1 MDKPAE
7 NSALKRLKNHYRLVI
22 MNEDTYE
29 EVIKFKLTRTSVY
42 IMLSSIFILMI
53 GITASLIIFTPL
65 KYYLP
70 NTGYGNVKEL
80 REYRQLKMRTDSMEQ
95 ALQQQDKYLG
105 NIQKILSGN
114 VVMQDTNKLVLPKS
128 EIDLK

>member
-1 MDKPAE
+1 MDKPAG

-80 REYRQLKMRTDSMEQ
+80 REYRQLKIRTDSMEQ

-114 VVMQDTNKLVLPKS
+114 VVVQDTNKLVLPKS

>member
-1 MDKPAE
+1 MDKPAG

-42 IMLSSIFILMI
+42 IMLSSVFILMI

-80 REYRQLKMRTDSMEQ
+80 REYRQLKIRTDSMEQ

>member
-1 MDKPAE
+1 MDKTAG

>member
-80 REYRQLKMRTDSMEQ
+80 REYRQLKIRTDSMEQ

-114 VVMQDTNKLVLPKS
+114 VVVQDTNKLVLPKS

>member
-80 REYRQLKMRTDSMEQ
+80 REYRQLKIRTDSMEQ

>member
-114 VVMQDTNKLVLPKS
+114 VVKQDTNKLVLPKS

>member
-1 MDKPAE
+1 
-7 NSALKRLKNHYRLVI
+7 
-22 MNEDTYE
+22 
-29 EVIKFKLTRTSVY
+29 
-42 IMLSSIFILMI
+42 MLSSVFILMV

-80 REYRQLKMRTDSMEQ
+80 REYRQLKIRTDSMEQ
-95 ALQQQDKYLG
+95 ALRQQDKYLG

-114 VVMQDTNKLVLPKS
+114 MVKQDTNKLVLPKS

>member
-1 MDKPAE
+1 MDKPAG

-42 IMLSSIFILMI
+42 IMLSSVFILMI

-80 REYRQLKMRTDSMEQ
+80 REYRQLKIRTDSMEQ

-114 VVMQDTNKLVLPKS
+114 VVIQDTNKLVLPKS

>member
-42 IMLSSIFILMI
+42 IMLSSVFILMI

-80 REYRQLKMRTDSMEQ
+80 REYRQLKIRTDSMEQ

>member
-1 MDKPAE
+1 MDKPAG

-22 MNEDTYE
+22 MNEDTFE

-42 IMLSSIFILMI
+42 IMLSSVFILMI

-80 REYRQLKMRTDSMEQ
+80 REYRQLKIRTDSMEQ

>member
-1 MDKPAE
+1 MDKPAG

-42 IMLSSIFILMI
+42 IMLSSVFILMI

-80 REYRQLKMRTDSMEQ
+80 REYRQLKIRTDSMEQ

-105 NIQKILSGN
+105 KIQKILSGN

>member
-1 MDKPAE
+1 MDKPAG

-42 IMLSSIFILMI
+42 IMLSSVFILMI

-80 REYRQLKMRTDSMEQ
+80 REYRQLKIRTDSMAQ

-114 VVMQDTNKLVLPKS
+114 VIKQDTNKLVLPKS

>member
-1 MDKPAE
+1 MDKPAG

-42 IMLSSIFILMI
+42 IMLSSVFILMI

-80 REYRQLKMRTDSMEQ
+80 REYRQLKIRTDSMAQ

-114 VVMQDTNKLVLPKS
+114 VIRQDTNKLVLPKS

>member
-65 KYYLP
+65 NYYLP

-80 REYRQLKMRTDSMEQ
+80 REYMQLKIRTDYMEQ